1 MLINDMMQ
9 STKMS
14 ETSGPWEV
22 IGPLT
27 APIRKWRYKAVGI
40 CQEEWAAEST

>member
-1 MLINDMMQ
+1 MLIDDMMQ

-14 ETSGPWEV
+14 ETSGPWEA

-27 APIRKWRYKAVGI
+27 APVSKWCYKAVCI
-40 CQEEWAAEST
+40 CQEEWAAENT